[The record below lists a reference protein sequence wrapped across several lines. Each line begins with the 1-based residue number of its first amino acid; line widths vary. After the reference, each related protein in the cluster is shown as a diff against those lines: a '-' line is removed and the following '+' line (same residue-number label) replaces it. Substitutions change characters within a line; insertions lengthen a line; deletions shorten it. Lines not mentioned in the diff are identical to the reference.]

1 MKGTVVS
8 TWVDSSRKLYG
19 DKIVNEAMIKN
30 GLSSSH
36 VFNPLEDIDD
46 NVAKGI
52 VNYIGKAVNKSEK
65 EIWYIMG
72 VENIKTF
79 SKKYPG
85 FFRHESA
92 YNFLKSMN
100 DVHSIVDKRIKGSV
114 PPQLDVEPITI
125 NTAKFVYTSKRNMG
139 SYLVGLISGVGE
151 FFGEKIETKIVDDY
165 NGRIELE
172 LRFTNPIV
180 YNKSFKLNQ
189 ILSFGLITNSSVK
202 ASILSAAAMLPL
214 SLMLTGNFFKS
225 LLLTGISFVT
235 TFVSTNLLN
244 APLKYITY
252 ELDKLVNK
260 EFIANSHVHTNDE
273 YEAVMKNINLIKSDV
288 SYDFIG
294 FNAIVDEMF
303 TFNHSL
309 SDISDTMKDTSGE
322 IGFVLEDVAHA
333 AITQA
338 EDTENA
344 ISVLDGTVKNVIAVT
359 NETQENKDKIA
370 TAVQNIE
377 ESFNNVKQTAEG
389 INAVL
394 TKFFEIKQ
402 SGSNLKDDASNIT
415 GIVAIV
421 AKIAKQINLLAL
433 NASIEAARAGEA
445 GKGFVVVADEIKKLS
460 EQTND
465 AVDKINDS
473 LTEFAESID
482 YVVNDIDLQYDVLKD
497 ENKNLNTAITMSSKS
512 NEELKIVSNVMVQ
525 TSQDLDVEV
534 KQITNLFEGIQN
546 LAAIAEENSASTEE
560 ASSNV
565 TLYLEQIGELSNQI
579 NTFEQMIKGFQEELG
594 KYTI

>member
-30 GLSSSH
+30 GLSSAH
-36 VFNPLEDIDD
+36 IFNPLEDIDD

-65 EIWYIMG
+65 EIWFIMG

-100 DVHSIVDKRIKGSV
+100 DVHSIVVKRIKGSV
-114 PPQLDVEPITI
+114 PPQLDVEPINI
-125 NTAKFVYTSKRNMG
+125 NTAKFVYSSKRNMG
-139 SYLVGLISGVGE
+139 DYLVGLISGVGE
-151 FFGEKIETKIVDDY
+151 FFGEKIETKIMDNY
-165 NGRIELE
+165 NGRIVLE
-172 LRFTNPIV
+172 LKFTNPII
-180 YNKSFKLNQ
+180 YNKTFKLNQ
-189 ILSFGLITNSSVK
+189 LLSFGLITSSAVK
-202 ASILSAAAMLPL
+202 TALLSAVAILPL
-214 SLMLTGNFFKS
+214 SFIVTKGLFKS
-225 LLLTGISFVT
+225 LILAGLSFLVT
-235 TFVSTNLLN
+235 FISTNLLN
-244 APLKYITY
+244 SPLKNITY
-252 ELDKLVNK
+252 ELDKLVKK
-260 EFIANSHVHTNDE
+260 EFIANSHIHTNDE
-273 YEAVMKNINLIKSDV
+273 YEKIMENINLIKSDI

-303 TFNHSL
+303 IFNHTL
-309 SDISDTMKDTSGE
+309 SDISETMKDTSGE
-322 IGFVLEDVAHA
+322 IGFVLEDVAQA

-338 EDTENA
+338 EDTESA
-344 ISVLDGTVKNVIAVT
+344 ISVLDGTVKNVINVT

-377 ESFNNVKQTAEG
+377 QSFNNVKQTAEG
-389 INAVL
+389 INTVL
-394 TKFFEIKQ
+394 TRFFEIKQ
-402 SGSNLKDDASNIT
+402 SGSNLKDNASNIT

-465 AVDKINDS
+465 AVGKINNS
-473 LTEFAESID
+473 LNEFADSID
-482 YVVNDIDLQYDVLKD
+482 YVVNDIDVQYDVLKS
-497 ENKNLNTAITMSSKS
+497 ENKNLNSAINMSSKS
-512 NEELKIVSNVMVQ
+512 NEELKLVSDIMVQ

-565 TLYLEQIGELSNQI
+565 TVYLEQIGELSNQI
-579 NTFEQMIKGFQEELG
+579 NTFEQMIKGFQDELS
-594 KYTI
+594 KYII